1 MAFVDKK
8 LNLVVC
14 EMPYPVTSF
23 DSFVIQQIF
32 KYFDQTKFEKSCESR
47 RSLNC
52 PILLI

>member
-23 DSFVIQQIF
+23 DSICNTTDF
-32 KYFDQTKFEKSCESR
+32 
-47 RSLNC
+47 
-52 PILLI
+52 